1 MEDLFALHC
10 TYLHVCSLSSVM
22 FTLFSPSINSSALLS
37 QGTTVHSQGRHVLQ
51 GPVWL
56 DSTAVEAL
64 LVQCPQ
70 MVSWGMCAQ
79 REHTALWAL
88 PSRSHALLVII
99 ATQQG
104 ILALRTAFCVM
115 QVQHWVKGLGGFQP
129 NSSIF
134 RAPEKLCGS
143 GAGDHAH
150 LFSWREIWSKT
161 EMKTATYPCK
171 SILTARCIFLCYD
184 LHFPPFL
191 SKLSCFGIIQ
201 SAVCSG
207 T

>member
-1 MEDLFALHC
+1 MEDLFALRC
-10 TYLHVCSLSSVM
+10 TYLHVCILSSVM

-70 MVSWGMCAQ
+70 MVFWGMCAQ

-88 PSRSHALLVII
+88 PPRSHALLVII

-115 QVQHWVKGLGGFQP
+115 QVQH
-129 NSSIF
+129 
-134 RAPEKLCGS
+134 
-143 GAGDHAH
+143 
-150 LFSWREIWSKT
+150 
-161 EMKTATYPCK
+161 
-171 SILTARCIFLCYD
+171 
-184 LHFPPFL
+184 
-191 SKLSCFGIIQ
+191 
-201 SAVCSG
+201 
-207 T
+207 

>member
-1 MEDLFALHC
+1 
-10 TYLHVCSLSSVM
+10 M

-88 PSRSHALLVII
+88 PSRSHVLLVII

-115 QVQHWVKGLGGFQP
+115 QVQH
-129 NSSIF
+129 
-134 RAPEKLCGS
+134 
-143 GAGDHAH
+143 
-150 LFSWREIWSKT
+150 
-161 EMKTATYPCK
+161 
-171 SILTARCIFLCYD
+171 
-184 LHFPPFL
+184 
-191 SKLSCFGIIQ
+191 
-201 SAVCSG
+201 
-207 T
+207 